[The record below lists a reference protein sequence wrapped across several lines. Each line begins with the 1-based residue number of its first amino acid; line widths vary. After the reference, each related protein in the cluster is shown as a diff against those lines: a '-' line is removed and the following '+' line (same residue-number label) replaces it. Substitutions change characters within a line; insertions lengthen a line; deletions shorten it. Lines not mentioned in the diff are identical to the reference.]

1 MVIFPVRRFT
11 FWAVALAVLVIVVFN
26 VQGWL
31 VLARTSRVLEKE
43 LGDRLQA
50 VATTLATVLSGR
62 YDTPG
67 TAQLLS
73 EVLRS
78 NNLFNLFI
86 VDENLAYVT
95 SARNPERTGS
105 TDPALD
111 VDAAEILAAFSG
123 VATQTRLYA
132 AGPYYLKSAF
142 APLADSSGAVTAV
155 LGVEADARFFSTLT
169 GFRTSLLLINI
180 LSLIAIAAIVLVSA
194 SLARR
199 ALSLEQAAG
208 RAGTMAL
215 LGQMSA
221 AMAHDIKN
229 PLGIIRAAAE
239 RLKKRYDPRMARET
253 PDSRSQTPNPE
264 ADPTFDYI
272 PEEVDRL
279 DRIVSSY
286 LSLGAT
292 RPGEPESLN
301 LAEVITGVLE
311 DMEHETSRHGI
322 TVAVELE
329 GLPPVQASRVEL
341 RQVFLNL
348 VLNAV
353 QAQPQGGAISIT
365 GSRSHKAGRDWL
377 VIRVSDKGPGIKP
390 EDMRRVFE
398 PFFTTREKGSGL
410 GLFSVKR
417 IVEAHKGRVAIDSA
431 PGSGTTVEVRLPA
444 ESSE

>member
-1 MVIFPVRRFT
+1 VRRFT

-62 YDTPG
+62 FDRPG

-73 EVLRS
+73 EVMHS

-95 SARNPERTGS
+95 SARNPERAGQ

-111 VDAAEILAAFSG
+111 ADAAEILAAFSG

-155 LGVEADARFFSTLT
+155 LGVEADARFFSVLT
-169 GFRTSLLLINI
+169 GFRNSLLLINA
-180 LSLIAIAAIVLVSA
+180 LSLFAIAAVVLVSA

-239 RLKKRYDPRMARET
+239 RLKKRYGT
-253 PDSRSQTPNPE
+253 
-264 ADPTFDYI
+264 ADDRVFDYI

-292 RPGEPESLN
+292 RPGEPEPLN
-301 LAEVITGVLE
+301 LAEVISGVLK
-311 DMEHETSRHGI
+311 DMEHETGRHGI
-322 TVAVELE
+322 AVEVE
-329 GLPPVQASRVEL
+329 FEDLPPVQASRVEL

-348 VLNAV
+348 VLNAI

-377 VIRVSDKGPGIKP
+377 AIRVSDKGPGIKP
-390 EDMRRVFE
+390 EDLRHAFE
-398 PFFTTREKGSGL
+398 PFHTTKEKGSGL

-444 ESSE
+444 ENSE

>member
-1 MVIFPVRRFT
+1 VVIFPVRRFT

-73 EVLRS
+73 EVMRS

-86 VDENLAYVT
+86 VDESLAYVT
-95 SARNPERTGS
+95 SARDPERAGS
-105 TDPALD
+105 TDPALEA
-111 VDAAEILAAFSG
+111 DAAEILAAFSG

-155 LGVEADARFFSTLT
+155 LGVEADARFFSVLT
-169 GFRTSLLLINI
+169 GFRNSLLLINA
-180 LSLIAIAAIVLVSA
+180 LSLLAIAAIVLVSA
-194 SLARR
+194 SLVRR

-239 RLKKRYDPRMARET
+239 RLKKRYDPGIAR
-253 PDSRSQTPNPE
+253 QTPNSE

-279 DRIVSSY
+279 DRIVTSY

-292 RPGEPESLN
+292 RPGEPEPLN
-301 LAEVITGVLE
+301 LAEVITGVLK

-322 TVAVELE
+322 AVEVKFE
-329 GLPPVQASRVEL
+329 DLPPVQASRVEL

-348 VLNAV
+348 VLNAI

-390 EDMRRVFE
+390 EDLRHAFE
-398 PFFTTREKGSGL
+398 PFHTTKEKGSGL

-431 PGSGTTVEVRLPA
+431 PGSGTTVEVKLPI
-444 ESSE
+444 

>member
-1 MVIFPVRRFT
+1 VRRFT

-67 TAQLLS
+67 TAKLLS
-73 EVLRS
+73 EVMQS

-95 SARNPERTGS
+95 SARDPERAGQA
-105 TDPALD
+105 DPALD
-111 VDAAEILAAFSG
+111 ADAAEILTAFSG

-155 LGVEADARFFSTLT
+155 LGVEADARFFSVLT
-169 GFRTSLLLINI
+169 GFRNSLLLINA
-180 LSLIAIAAIVLVSA
+180 LSLIAIAAVVLVSA

-239 RLKKRYDPRMARET
+239 RLKKRYGT
-253 PDSRSQTPNPE
+253 
-264 ADPTFDYI
+264 ADDRVFDYI

-292 RPGEPESLN
+292 RPGEPEPLS
-301 LAEVITGVLE
+301 LAEVITGVLK
-311 DMEHETSRHGI
+311 DMEHETGRHGI
-322 TVAVELE
+322 AVEVE
-329 GLPPVQASRVEL
+329 FEDLPPVQASRVEL

-348 VLNAV
+348 VLNAI

-365 GSRSHKAGRDWL
+365 GSCSHKAGRDWL
-377 VIRVSDKGPGIKP
+377 VIRVSDKGPGIEP
-390 EDMRRVFE
+390 EDLRHAFE
-398 PFFTTREKGSGL
+398 PFYTTKEKGSGL

-444 ESSE
+444 ENSE

>member
-1 MVIFPVRRFT
+1 VVIFPVRRFT

-67 TAQLLS
+67 TAKLLS

-95 SARNPERTGS
+95 SARNPERAGQA
-105 TDPALD
+105 DPALD
-111 VDAAEILAAFSG
+111 ADAAEILAAFSG

-132 AGPYYLKSAF
+132 AGRYYLKSAF

-155 LGVEADARFFSTLT
+155 LGVEADARFFSVLT
-169 GFRTSLLLINI
+169 GFRNSLLLINA
-180 LSLIAIAAIVLVSA
+180 LSLVAIAAVVLVSA

-239 RLKKRYDPRMARET
+239 RLKKRYDPRIARDT
-253 PDSRSQTPNPE
+253 LNSKSQIPNLE

-301 LAEVITGVLE
+301 LAEVIAGVLK
-311 DMEHETSRHGI
+311 DMEHETGRHGI
-322 TVAVELE
+322 AVEVKFE
-329 GLPPVQASRVEL
+329 DLPPVQASRVEL

-348 VLNAV
+348 VLNAI
-353 QAQPQGGAISIT
+353 QAQPQGGAIT
-365 GSRSHKAGRDWL
+365 VAGRTEHRSGRDWF
-377 VIRVSDKGPGIKP
+377 VVTVSDKGPGIKP
-390 EDMRRVFE
+390 EDLRHAFE
-398 PFFTTREKGSGL
+398 PFHTTKEKGSGL

-431 PGSGTTVEVRLPA
+431 PGSGTTVEVKLPA
-444 ESSE
+444 ESGE

>member
-1 MVIFPVRRFT
+1 MRRFT

-62 YDTPG
+62 YDAPG
-67 TAQLLS
+67 TGRLLA

-86 VDENLAYVT
+86 VDESLAYVFN
-95 SARNPERTGS
+95 ARNPEGAGR

-111 VDAAEILAAFSG
+111 ADAAEILAAFSG
-123 VATQTRLYA
+123 VGTQSRLYA
-132 AGPYYLKSAF
+132 AGSYYLKSAF
-142 APLADSSGAVTAV
+142 APLEDSTGAVAAV

-169 GFRTSLLLINI
+169 GFRNSLLLINA
-180 LSLIAIAAIVLVSA
+180 LSLVAIAAIVLVSA
-194 SLARR
+194 SLVRR
-199 ALSLEQAAG
+199 ALRLEQAAG

-229 PLGIIRAAAE
+229 PLGIIRAASE
-239 RLKKRYDPRMARET
+239 RLKKRYGT
-253 PDSRSQTPNPE
+253 
-264 ADPTFDYI
+264 ADDATFDYI

-279 DRIVSSY
+279 NRVVSSY

-292 RPGEPESLN
+292 KPGAPEPLDM
-301 LAEVITGVLE
+301 AEIVTGLVK
-311 DMEHETSRHGI
+311 DMEHETGRHRI
-322 TVAVELE
+322 AVEAKLDN
-329 GLPPVQASRVEL
+329 LPRVKASRVEL

-348 VLNAV
+348 ILNAI
-353 QAQPQGGAISIT
+353 QAQPDGGAISIEGRT
-365 GSRSHKAGRDWL
+365 EHKSGKDWL
-377 VIRVSDKGPGIKP
+377 SITVSDKGPGIKP
-390 EDMRRVFE
+390 EDLNRAFE
-398 PFFTTREKGSGL
+398 PFYTTKEKGSGL

-431 PGSGTTVEVRLPA
+431 PGSGTTVEVKLPA

>member
-1 MVIFPVRRFT
+1 MRRFT

-62 YDTPG
+62 FDRPG

-73 EVLRS
+73 EVMHS

-95 SARNPERTGS
+95 SARNPERAGQ

-111 VDAAEILAAFSG
+111 ADAAEILAAFSG

-155 LGVEADARFFSTLT
+155 LGVEADARFFSVLT
-169 GFRTSLLLINI
+169 GFRNSLLLINA
-180 LSLIAIAAIVLVSA
+180 LSLFAIAAVVLVSA

-239 RLKKRYDPRMARET
+239 RLKKRYGT
-253 PDSRSQTPNPE
+253 
-264 ADPTFDYI
+264 ADDRVFDYI

-292 RPGEPESLN
+292 RPGEPEPLN
-301 LAEVITGVLE
+301 LAEVISGVLK
-311 DMEHETSRHGI
+311 DMEHETGRHGI
-322 TVAVELE
+322 AVEVE
-329 GLPPVQASRVEL
+329 FEDLPPVQASRVEL

-348 VLNAV
+348 VLNAI

-377 VIRVSDKGPGIKP
+377 AIRVSDKGPGIKP
-390 EDMRRVFE
+390 EDLRHAFE
-398 PFFTTREKGSGL
+398 PFHTTKEKGSGL

-444 ESSE
+444 ENSE

>member
-1 MVIFPVRRFT
+1 MRRFT

-67 TAQLLS
+67 TAKLLS
-73 EVLRS
+73 EVMQS

-95 SARNPERTGS
+95 SARDPERAGQA
-105 TDPALD
+105 DPALD
-111 VDAAEILAAFSG
+111 ADAAEILTAFSG

-155 LGVEADARFFSTLT
+155 LGVEADARFFSVLT
-169 GFRTSLLLINI
+169 GFRNSLLLINA
-180 LSLIAIAAIVLVSA
+180 LSLIAIAAVVLVSA

-239 RLKKRYDPRMARET
+239 RLKKRYGT
-253 PDSRSQTPNPE
+253 
-264 ADPTFDYI
+264 ADDRVFDYI

-292 RPGEPESLN
+292 RPGEPEPLS
-301 LAEVITGVLE
+301 LAEVITGVLK
-311 DMEHETSRHGI
+311 DMEHETGRHGI
-322 TVAVELE
+322 AVEVE
-329 GLPPVQASRVEL
+329 FEDLPPVQASRVEL

-348 VLNAV
+348 VLNAI

-365 GSRSHKAGRDWL
+365 GSCSHKAGRDWL
-377 VIRVSDKGPGIKP
+377 VIRVSDKGPGIEP
-390 EDMRRVFE
+390 EDLRHAFE
-398 PFFTTREKGSGL
+398 PFYTTKEKGSGL

-444 ESSE
+444 ENSE

>member
-1 MVIFPVRRFT
+1 MH
-11 FWAVALAVLVIVVFN
+11 
-26 VQGWL
+26 
-31 VLARTSRVLEKE
+31 
-43 LGDRLQA
+43 
-50 VATTLATVLSGR
+50 
-62 YDTPG
+62 
-67 TAQLLS
+67 
-73 EVLRS
+73 S

-95 SARNPERTGS
+95 SARNPERAGQA
-105 TDPALD
+105 DPALD
-111 VDAAEILAAFSG
+111 ADAAEILAAFSG

-155 LGVEADARFFSTLT
+155 LGVEADARFFSVLT
-169 GFRTSLLLINI
+169 GFRNSLLLINA
-180 LSLIAIAAIVLVSA
+180 LSLIAIAAVVLVSA

-239 RLKKRYDPRMARET
+239 RLKKRYGT
-253 PDSRSQTPNPE
+253 
-264 ADPTFDYI
+264 ADDRVFDYI

-292 RPGEPESLN
+292 RPGEPEPLS
-301 LAEVITGVLE
+301 LAEVITGVLK
-311 DMEHETSRHGI
+311 DMEHETGRHGI
-322 TVAVELE
+322 AVEVE
-329 GLPPVQASRVEL
+329 FEDLPPVQASRVEL

-348 VLNAV
+348 VLNAI

-365 GSRSHKAGRDWL
+365 GSCSHKAGRDWL
-377 VIRVSDKGPGIKP
+377 VIRVSDKGPGIEP
-390 EDMRRVFE
+390 EDLRHAFE
-398 PFFTTREKGSGL
+398 PFYTTKEKGSGL

-431 PGSGTTVEVRLPA
+431 PGSGTTIEVRLPA
-444 ESSE
+444 ENNE